1 MEKEP
6 CQNYESKKGDGM
18 KTVKFVLDQE
28 IPVVA
33 ETDVLVVGGGP
44 GGVGAAVMSAR
55 AGAAAV
61 LVVGGGPG
69 GVGAAVMSARAGAAA
84 VLAEQHGCMGGTATF
99 GEITPMMVN
108 HYSADGKMEHA
119 VSMDRPVYTEL
130 MARMWTYLPR
140 EYRPAADDSDWNS
153 RRFIVSKDIISL
165 AMEDLCLE
173 AGVKLLYHFRLVA
186 VLAEER
192 KIRYAVFHTK
202 SGFVAIRAKNFVDAT
217 GDGDLAAFAGC
228 RFEFGDTAH
237 GLCQP
242 MTLCF
247 KLSHVDKSK
256 LFFVGAGGGENRM
269 QTRKCAD
276 VRLF

>member
-1 MEKEP
+1 
-6 CQNYESKKGDGM
+6 M

-33 ETDVLVVGGGP
+33 ETD
-44 GGVGAAVMSAR
+44 
-55 AGAAAV
+55 V

-140 EYRPAADDSDWNS
+140 EFRPAADDSDWNS
-153 RRFIVSKDIISL
+153 RRFIVYKDIISL

-192 KIRYAVFHTK
+192 KIRYAVFVQRILSMPAAT
-202 SGFVAIRAKNFVDAT
+202 AILPPSQDAA
-217 GDGDLAAFAGC
+217 LNSA
-228 RFEFGDTAH
+228 
-237 GLCQP
+237 
-242 MTLCF
+242 
-247 KLSHVDKSK
+247 
-256 LFFVGAGGGENRM
+256 
-269 QTRKCAD
+269 TRLMD
-276 VRLF
+276 SVSR